1 VVHAQLSLLRE
12 FIVDVVVVVDLA
24 ASVHAAASLARVV
37 GLTVKVESL
46 SDAVRSLGAASPD
59 V

>member
-1 VVHAQLSLLRE
+1 LQVKVLVPPLNASRVYL
-12 FIVDVVVVVDLA
+12 

-37 GLTVKVESL
+37 GLTVSVESL
-46 SDAVRSLGAASPD
+46 SDAVRSLSAASPD